1 MKINKL
7 TTLIAIA
14 ASMGAVKAQTIVDI
28 GGSTAGRSAVHNAI
42 LALLGGNATYA
53 YDGTSSAA
61 AATRAIYNG
70 TYNGNAYTIRTYW
83 AGSVNGIEPVRLGT
97 QQSEL
102 LDTSI
107 SGSTSGQSLGASGYS
122 KAAASAATAL
132 EIGFSDVFAS
142 TVAKTATDVEDQVAV
157 IPFKWFANKG
167 STKIS
172 NITPGL
178 VRQLYSSGEARMS
191 LFTGNASDTDV
202 VYPVGRNSDSGSRAT
217 AMAEGGYGNVA
228 AVSQYAPTAASGIV
242 TALGNATNSGS
253 SSGSVLKG
261 VINSTYSGGTLI
273 GYLGAS
279 DFALDG
285 VSLKWNGVDYS
296 EANIKAGLYT
306 MWGYLHMNR
315 MNTLSGNA
323 LSFYDALKSQIEGAT
338 TSGLLKTG
346 DMNCAR
352 DADGAPVY
360 EL

>member
-7 TTLIAIA
+7 ATLIAFA
-14 ASMGAVKAQTIVDI
+14 ASIGAVKAQTIVDI

-83 AGSVNGIEPVRLGT
+83 SGSVNGIEPVRLGT

-102 LDTSI
+102 LATSNT
-107 SGSTSGQSLGASGYS
+107 GTSGGQNLTGTLS
-122 KAAASAATAL
+122 KATPSAATAL
-132 EIGFSDVFAS
+132 EIGFSDIFAS

-167 STKIS
+167 STGIT

-178 VRQLYSSGEARMS
+178 VRQLYSSGEAKKS
-191 LFTGNASDTDV
+191 LFTGNSSDTST

-217 AMAEGGYGNVA
+217 ALAEGGYGNVA

-242 TALGNATNSGS
+242 TVLGNATNSGS

-279 DFALDG
+279 DFAADG
-285 VSLKWNGVDYS
+285 VALKWNGVDYS

-306 MWGYLHMNR
+306 FWGYLHMNR

-323 LSFYDALKSQIEGAT
+323 LSFYNALKSQIEGAT
-338 TSGLLKTG
+338 TSGLLKINE
-346 DMNCAR
+346 MQSAR